1 MSIAALSSQGF
12 LHARARAI
20 SRNNIE
26 SHALAATISPIPSK
40 KSAAAN
46 RLMPQAIIAEE
57 QQKPIQ
63 PINYPENF
71 AQKYDATLASK
82 IELERYHPQAQVA
95 ISSYKKN
102 ENFNKLEE
110 IQQMLG
116 VDLYV

>member
-12 LHARARAI
+12 LYARAQAI

-26 SHALAATISPIPSK
+26 SHALAAAISPIPSK

-46 RLMPQAIIAEE
+46 RLMLQAITPEA
-57 QQKPIQ
+57 QQKSVQ
-63 PINYPENF
+63 QINYAESL
-71 AQKYDATLASK
+71 AQKYDATLSSK
-82 IELERYHPQAQVA
+82 IELERYHPQAQSA

-102 ENFNKLEE
+102 ENFNKLQE

-116 VDLYV
+116 VDLYA